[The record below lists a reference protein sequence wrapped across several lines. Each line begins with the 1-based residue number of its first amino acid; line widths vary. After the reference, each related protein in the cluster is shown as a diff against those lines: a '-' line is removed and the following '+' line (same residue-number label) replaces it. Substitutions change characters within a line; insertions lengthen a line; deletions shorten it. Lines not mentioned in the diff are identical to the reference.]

1 MPSRRCF
8 CEEIMSDRWV
18 ECHDTVTLE
27 RLIENPY
34 DYGIFYGCRSL
45 RIVLHFVRDRPA
57 SVAGARESALR
68 KVQRC
73 IAAAGGVSSHPVR
86 LEYRIAR
93 QLQTVHRALACPQ
106 LARRLA
112 ATTRTW
118 N

>member
-1 MPSRRCF
+1 MPPRRCF

-57 SVAGARESALR
+57 SVAGARESSLR
-68 KVQRC
+68 KVQRS

-86 LEYRIAR
+86 LEIRKAR
-93 QLQTVHRALACPQ
+93 KLQHIKRVEAGLDCREAIEDE
-106 LARRLA
+106 
-112 ATTRTW
+112 
-118 N
+118 

>member
-1 MPSRRCF
+1 MPPRRCF
-8 CEEIMSDRWV
+8 CDEIMSDRWV

-57 SVAGARESALR
+57 SVAGAGESGLR
-68 KVQRC
+68 KGPRC

-86 LEYRIAR
+86 LESQISR
-93 QLQTVHRALACPQ
+93 QLQTVQRELA
-106 LARRLA
+106 
-112 ATTRTW
+112 
-118 N
+118 